1 MDARSAKEYT
11 KDDWAKLAS
20 EAESK
25 VEGRLFING
34 EYVDAEDGGKIDVI
48 NPATNEV
55 FGTCAAGTAKDLS
68 LIHI

>member
-1 MDARSAKEYT
+1 MDARSAKEYS

-55 FGTCAAGTAKDLS
+55 FGRC
-68 LIHI
+68 

>member
-55 FGTCAAGTAKDLS
+55 LAPVLRAQQRILTRR
-68 LIHI
+68 

>member
-1 MDARSAKEYT
+1 MDVRSAKEYS

-48 NPATNEV
+48 NPST
-55 FGTCAAGTAKDLS
+55 LS

>member
-1 MDARSAKEYT
+1 MEKYA
-11 KDDWAKLAS
+11 KDDWAKLA

-55 FGTCAAGTAKDLS
+55 LAPVLRHNKGY
-68 LIHI
+68 